1 MQHECI
7 PQALLGMDIICQAKS
22 GMGKTAVF
30 VLSTLHLLEPK
41 DEECPSGAYVRVWC
55 LLSVCLCCLDP
66 SLPTYHRSHVCSQSL
81 TYTSTHI
88 NTCPPTLPHVNQ

>member
-41 DEECPSGAYVRVWC
+41 DEECPSGACLVASPCLALPWGAMVWVSYAAP
-55 LLSVCLCCLDP
+55 L
-66 SLPTYHRSHVCSQSL
+66 
-81 TYTSTHI
+81 
-88 NTCPPTLPHVNQ
+88 